1 MEYNYSTTFLKFL
14 LHFLMSVKRSALFGD
29 KGVELSDYVKRGENS
44 KHSQSFLTMLR
55 ENFKK

>member
-1 MEYNYSTTFLKFL
+1 MEYNYSKTFLKFL

-44 KHSQSFLTMLR
+44 
-55 ENFKK
+55 